1 MSHNFHSYWW
11 LQATKTGPCSSQ
23 PLRLRC
29 CWQRSKRWRTTR
41 RRWPRHSKGTQE
53 NALQTCF
60 STRPCCSIIIV
71 YFAKKNGELQLLWLP
86 PLHLRTC
93 VFLLILFGYA
103 SWTHKKALHLIVDCN
118 LPIISRVHVHIYICN
133 IYISCCQSMFEVFER
148 PLVVLKITQITQ
160 IICKWF
166 STARLDCWRIY
177 WKGPFS
183 GFCFGFVLFQ
193 CFNPNSCCPESQCP
207 SENRRFFCWSNH

>member
-1 MSHNFHSYWW
+1 MHCRHVS
-11 LQATKTGPCSSQ
+11 LQDHVVPLLLYILQRRMGSFNCCGCLRYIYARAFSCWSFLGTQVGPI
-23 PLRLRC
+23 R
-29 CWQRSKRWRTTR
+29 
-41 RRWPRHSKGTQE
+41 RHS
-53 NALQTCF
+53 
-60 STRPCCSIIIV
+60 I
-71 YFAKKNGELQLLWLP
+71 W
-86 PLHLRTC
+86 
-93 VFLLILFGYA
+93 LLIVNYQSFLGYMY
-103 SWTHKKALHLIVDCN
+103 IY
-118 LPIISRVHVHIYICN
+118 IYICN